1 MRSARGVARRA
12 ASIRRGGGAGRSR
25 RGREHG
31 RRVASGGARASA
43 AGPRTA
49 GYRRGPASG
58 IVPGMTATLAARIR
72 DSRIASTAALLLSFA
87 LPFLWALSTSL
98 VWQLGKRV
106 PGSVSDTA
114 IAFPSGL
121 ALIAIVL
128 AAWLIGFAALR
139 RRVRSQRR
147 AAWLANTVAVA
158 AFCVC
163 FTWQFGSADWNPRP
177 DAGLT
182 NLFPLRF
189 ALALA
194 AAYLASACAAAYL
207 APRPPRAGAKTGAPD
222 AQA

>member
-1 MRSARGVARRA
+1 M
-12 ASIRRGGGAGRSR
+12 
-25 RGREHG
+25 
-31 RRVASGGARASA
+31 
-43 AGPRTA
+43 
-49 GYRRGPASG
+49 
-58 IVPGMTATLAARIR
+58 PGMTATLAARIR

-87 LPFLWALSTSL
+87 LPFLWALSTTL

-106 PGSVSDTA
+106 PGSVTDTA

-128 AAWLIGFAALR
+128 AAWLIGFVALR

-147 AAWLANTVAVA
+147 AAWMANTVAVA
-158 AFCVC
+158 AFCAC

-177 DAGLT
+177 EAGLT

-189 ALALA
+189 AFALA
-194 AAYLASACAAAYL
+194 VAYVVSACAAAYL
-207 APRPPRAGAKTGAPD
+207 APRPPRSPQQVTKTGTKTGTPD